1 VNACFFKSFIP
12 KWVHDAGQLLC
23 WFWLTA
29 MLSTSSV
36 SIRGLELSVATI
48 VTLLGCSGFKDDG
61 IEENTLVTH
70 ACSHG

>member
-1 VNACFFKSFIP
+1 
-12 KWVHDAGQLLC
+12 
-23 WFWLTA
+23 

-36 SIRGLELSVATI
+36 SIRGLELSAATI
-48 VTLLGCSGFKDDG
+48 VTLLGCSRFKDDG